1 MILIISYLI
10 DKKML
15 LIFGRNKI
23 LNLMKKELLVSG
35 TILITSVLTTSFI
48 IKWSS
53 GIPGRTGSPGETT
66 CSACHSGGSGTTV
79 VNISATPAFTSNQY
93 VPGTTYTV
101 NVTVANNSY
110 SNFGFG
116 CEILDANSNTDAGI
130 MTTPLTG
137 VQFLTA
143 SNGRKNAVHTSPK
156 SGTGSA
162 TFSFVWTAP
171 TGTNN
176 IVIYAA
182 GNAVNANGTTS
193 GDAVGTRSLSL
204 SANTTGIKKITNN
217 VKINVYPN
225 PASDFISIHVENVSN
240 VGNVNIELWDLK
252 GNKVAHLNASQLNV
266 GTQNIR
272 VFLPDNVNSG
282 LYILKIQS
290 ANNQTIASKMIIV
303 KK

>member
-1 MILIISYLI
+1 
-10 DKKML
+10 
-15 LIFGRNKI
+15 
-23 LNLMKKELLVSG
+23 MKTKALLVSG
-35 TILITSVLTTSFI
+35 TALIVSGLTTSFI
-48 IKWSS
+48 MKSS
-53 GIPGRTGSPGETT
+53 GISGRTGSPGETT
-66 CSACHSGGSGTTV
+66 CTACHSGGTGTTV

-101 NVTVANNSY
+101 NVTVTNNSY

-116 CEILDANSNTDAGI
+116 CEILDASSNTDAGT

-137 VQFLTA
+137 VKFLTA
-143 SNGRKNAVHTSPK
+143 SNGRKNAVQSSPK

-182 GNAVNANGTTS
+182 GIAVNNTGGTG
-193 GDAVGTRSLSL
+193 GDAVGTRSLTL
-204 SANTTGIKKITNN
+204 SANANGIKEITNN

-225 PASDFISIHVENVSN
+225 PASDFVSIQVENISEIR
-240 VGNVNIELWDLK
+240 NVNIELWDLK
-252 GNKVAHLNASQLNV
+252 GNKVDHLNASQLNV

-272 VFLPDNVNSG
+272 VFLPDNINNG
-282 LYILKIQS
+282 LYILKLQS
-290 ANNQTIASKMIIV
+290 ANNETIASKMIIV

>member
-1 MILIISYLI
+1 
-10 DKKML
+10 
-15 LIFGRNKI
+15 
-23 LNLMKKELLVSG
+23 MKTKALLVSG
-35 TILITSVLTTSFI
+35 TALIVSGLTTSFI
-48 IKWSS
+48 MKSSS
-53 GIPGRTGSPGETT
+53 GISGRTGSPGEST
-66 CSACHSGGSGTTV
+66 CTACHGGGSGTTV
-79 VNISATPAFTSNQY
+79 VNISAIPAFTSNQY

-101 NVTVANNSY
+101 NVTVTNNSY

-116 CEILDANSNTDAGI
+116 CEILDASSNTNAGT

-137 VQFLTA
+137 VKFLTA
-143 SNGRKNAVHTSPK
+143 SNGRKNAVHSSPK

-182 GNAVNANGTTS
+182 GDAVNGNGSTS
-193 GDAVGTRSLSL
+193 GDAVGSKSLSL
-204 SANTTGIKKITNN
+204 SANTTTGIKEITNN

-225 PASDFISIHVENVSN
+225 PASDFVSIQVENISN
-240 VGNVNIELWDLK
+240 VENVNIELWDLK
-252 GNKVAHLNASQLNV
+252 GNKVDHLNASQLNV

-272 VFLPDNVNSG
+272 VFLPDNINNG
-282 LYILKIQS
+282 LYILKLQS
-290 ANNQTIASKMIIV
+290 ANNETIASKMIIV

>member
-1 MILIISYLI
+1 MAE
-10 DKKML
+10 
-15 LIFGRNKI
+15 NKI

-48 IKWSS
+48 VKLSS
-53 GIPGRTGSPGETT
+53 GIPERTGSPGETT
-66 CSACHSGGSGTTV
+66 CSACHSGGTGTTV
-79 VNISATPAFTSNQY
+79 VNISATPAFTNNEY

-101 NVTVANNSY
+101 NVTVTNNSY

-116 CEILDANSNTDAGI
+116 CEILDANSNTDAGT

-156 SGTGSA
+156 SETGSA

-182 GNAVNANGTTS
+182 GNAVNGNGTNS
-193 GDAVGTRSLSL
+193 GDAVGSTSLSL
-204 SANTTGIKKITNN
+204 SANANGIKKITNS

-225 PASDFISIHVENVSN
+225 PASDFISIQVENISETR
-240 VGNVNIELWDLK
+240 NVNIELWDLK

-272 VFLPDNVNSG
+272 VFLPDSINNG
-282 LYILKIQS
+282 LYILKLQS

>member
-1 MILIISYLI
+1 
-10 DKKML
+10 
-15 LIFGRNKI
+15 
-23 LNLMKKELLVSG
+23 MKKELLVSG

-48 IKWSS
+48 IKLSS
-53 GIPGRTGSPGETT
+53 GIPERTGSPGETT
-66 CSACHSGGSGTTV
+66 CSACHSGGTGTTV
-79 VNISATPAFTSNQY
+79 VNISATPAFTNN
-93 VPGTTYTV
+93 TV
-101 NVTVANNSY
+101 NVTVTNNSY

-116 CEILDANSNTDAGI
+116 CEILDANSNTDAGT

-171 TGTNN
+171 TGADN

-182 GNAVNANGTTS
+182 GNAVNGNGSTS
-193 GDAVGTRSLSL
+193 GDASGSTSLSL
-204 SANTTGIKKITNN
+204 SANANGIKKITNS
-217 VKINVYPN
+217 VKINAYPN
-225 PASDFISIHVENVSN
+225 PASDFISIQVENISEIR
-240 VGNVNIELWDLK
+240 NVNIELWDLK
-252 GNKVAHLNASQLNV
+252 GNRVAHLNASQLNV

-272 VFLPDNVNSG
+272 VFLPDSINNG
-282 LYILKIQS
+282 LYILKLQS